1 MRWAARLFRGVL
13 LRARAPLCNCVCCT
27 TPTMKW
33 PRLELDCCVTKTET
47 DRERER
53 MFILT
58 TLLRYFVLLSIYFSL
73 LKVFYSL
80 QVFLSKCVFHFP
92 GITLI
97 NARSLGYI
105 LLLDNTWEVRYLK
118 LTTAELSVYWNY
130 YLLLLLLLLLT
141 ANELSLGGSFFFAV
155 ALRRYAGHGL
165 HILDVSRSHTTTHGS
180 R

>member
-1 MRWAARLFRGVL
+1 
-13 LRARAPLCNCVCCT
+13 
-27 TPTMKW
+27 
-33 PRLELDCCVTKTET
+33 
-47 DRERER
+47 

-105 LLLDNTWEVRYLK
+105 LLLDNT
-118 LTTAELSVYWNY
+118 
-130 YLLLLLLLLLT
+130 
-141 ANELSLGGSFFFAV
+141 
-155 ALRRYAGHGL
+155 
-165 HILDVSRSHTTTHGS
+165 
-180 R
+180 